1 MDLGDTNSAHRKGL
15 RQGSVGGP
23 DGGNSPELNLKE
35 VFARVVEVGE
45 EGRGT
50 CRQTGCRVGRGGQ
63 GRAGARLTTPRLR
76 SPAPGPACGPRE
88 HSWWPGRVARS
99 CWLPQ
104 HSARLL
110 LGCLCPHEP
119 HGSGSQA
126 PSTRSCVQT
135 FSVGGET
142 TFSVAPRL
150 APPCRGHAP
159 VVTLS
164 LPHTSRGCAVAACGS
179 HLPAPLRAP
188 HMEVWGP
195 RRSPSP
201 QPSPLPLL
209 PRLPALRSPEVGF
222 QRAQRW

>member
-1 MDLGDTNSAHRKGL
+1 MGLGLQHVDLGDTNSAHRKGL

-23 DGGNSPELNLKE
+23 DGVWGGNSPELNLKE

-50 CRQTGCRVGRGGQ
+50 CRQTRCRVGRGGQ

-110 LGCLCPHEP
+110 LGCLCPP
-119 HGSGSQA
+119 RA
-126 PSTRSCVQT
+126 PWQRQPSSEHQVLC
-135 FSVGGET
+135 
-142 TFSVAPRL
+142 ADL
-150 APPCRGHAP
+150 PCRRRQ
-159 VVTLS
+159 S
-164 LPHTSRGCAVAACGS
+164 S
-179 HLPAPLRAP
+179 APLQTP
-188 HMEVWGP
+188 PPGWP
-195 RRSPSP
+195 R
-201 QPSPLPLL
+201 
-209 PRLPALRSPEVGF
+209 PAQDMHL
-222 QRAQRW
+222 W